1 MQKIFGIEKYN
12 FYLSDI
18 TTSIIYNDES
28 IKNKIITELQK
39 ESYLVID
46 TKIFNAN
53 ITVKEYLRLAKFN
66 MKLIPYFD
74 IEKYLSTKISS
85 LSFETQIYLKII
97 TLINVKDKI
106 IVFDDV
112 LTFLNPLQ
120 KSYIIKYLKDNELT
134 YFNFTSDIE
143 EILYTKYLIV
153 TSKEGVIIEGK
164 TRSVLNEEK
173 ILKRSGFAL
182 PFSVDLSHQLKDYGL
197 IDKEYYSIDKLVN
210 DLWQ

>member
-28 IKNKIITELQK
+28 IKNRIITELQK

-53 ITVKEYLRLAKFN
+53 ITVKEYLKLAKFN

-85 LSFETQIYLKII
+85 LSFEMQIYLKII

-143 EILYTKYLIV
+143 EVLYTKYLIV

>member
-28 IKNKIITELQK
+28 IKNRIITELQK

-53 ITVKEYLRLAKFN
+53 ITVKEYLKLAKFN

-74 IEKYLSTKISS
+74 IEKYLSTKIGS

-143 EILYTKYLIV
+143 EVLYTKYLIV

>member
-53 ITVKEYLRLAKFN
+53 ITVKEYLKLAKFN

-153 TSKEGVIIEGK
+153 TSKDGVIIEGK

-173 ILKRSGFAL
+173 LLKRSGFAL

>member
-12 FYLSDI
+12 FYLSNI
-18 TTSIIYNDES
+18 TTSIIYNDEF
-28 IKNKIITELQK
+28 IKNKIVNELKK
-39 ESYLVID
+39 ELYLVID
-46 TKIFNAN
+46 TKTINAN
-53 ITVKEYLRLAKFN
+53 ITVKEYLKLAKFN
-66 MKLIPYFD
+66 LKFIPYFD
-74 IEKYLSTKISS
+74 IEKYLSTKINSI
-85 LSFETQIYLKII
+85 SFENQIYLKII
-97 TLINVKDKI
+97 SLITGKNKT

-112 LTFLNPLQ
+112 LTFLNPSQ
-120 KSYIIKYLKDNELT
+120 KALIIKYLKDNDLI

-143 EILYTKYLIV
+143 EVLYTKYLIV
-153 TSKEGVIIEGK
+153 ASKDGVIIEGK
-164 TRSVLNEEK
+164 TKSVLNEEK

>member
-53 ITVKEYLRLAKFN
+53 ITVKEYLKLAKFN

-85 LSFETQIYLKII
+85 LSFEMQIYLKII
-97 TLINVKDKI
+97 TLINVKDKT

-153 TSKEGVIIEGK
+153 NSKDGVIIEGK

-173 ILKRSGFAL
+173 LLKRSGFAL

>member
-53 ITVKEYLRLAKFN
+53 ITVKVYLKLAKFN

-97 TLINVKDKI
+97 ALINVKDKI

-153 TSKEGVIIEGK
+153 TSKDGVIIEGK

-173 ILKRSGFAL
+173 LLKRSGFAL

>member
-53 ITVKEYLRLAKFN
+53 ITVKEYLKLAKFN

-97 TLINVKDKI
+97 TLINVKDKT

-153 TSKEGVIIEGK
+153 TSKDGVIIEGK

-173 ILKRSGFAL
+173 LLKRSGFAL

>member
-53 ITVKEYLRLAKFN
+53 ITVKEYLKLAKFN

-153 TSKEGVIIEGK
+153 TSKDGVIIEGK

>member
-53 ITVKEYLRLAKFN
+53 ITVKEYLKLAKFN

-74 IEKYLSTKISS
+74 IEKYLSTKIGS

-153 TSKEGVIIEGK
+153 TSKDGVIIEGK

-173 ILKRSGFAL
+173 LLKRSGFAL